1 MQHQTTNMIM
11 QKILSTIL
19 ILIASTAFTFAQE
32 GTIRGTIKDIKS
44 KEDLVGATV
53 FIEGL
58 GKGTAADIN
67 GFFSISR
74 VPAGNYK
81 LKVSFVGYKIKF
93 IENVKVLADQVTEIN
108 TFIEEEGATLNE
120 VKVIGQKLT
129 NTEVSVIS
137 EIKAAQQVVSGISAA
152 QIGKTLDRNAA
163 EVVKRVPG
171 VTIFGDRFIN
181 IRGLNE
187 RYNTVLLNNAFAPSM
202 EADVRSF
209 SFDVIPSAQIDRILV
224 FKSPAA
230 ELPGEFAGGVVKIFT
245 KSIPDYNY
253 FTIEASVGSR
263 EGTTGKEFFQPQT
276 GKNYLL
282 GFNNGFADL
291 PKNFPSTE
299 LLKQYATSNP
309 VAQAQSGQLLRNT
322 WTPTTSTAAPDVRL
336 ALQGA
341 YKLINNDEI
350 KLSNV
355 TAVNY
360 SKTRS
365 FFDMVRNDFGYTAV
379 PNQENRI
386 DQATKFA
393 DLQYNDAIRLGILHN
408 WAVRLNTNHT
418 FEFKNLFN
426 QMSNS
431 QYVNRT
437 GNENGGDWNIRSL
450 DQIFRGIYTGQVLG
464 RHKLN
469 DGKTNLDWV
478 VAYNKAYRDQPDY
491 KRFRYSLVQGSE
503 PVLFVT
509 PGVVPSNLGRTNI
522 VLSESSIMAGANLVQ
537 KLTVKKGATKE
548 EDKSLELKVGAFYEN
563 KERDFKA
570 RNLGFIR
577 GSNFN
582 IGNLPIEQ
590 IFSPVNINQFGGIR
604 IDEQTNLSDS
614 YTASN
619 NQLAFYTSGNY
630 SFTKK
635 LNIIAGVRVEKNV
648 QKLNSFNS
656 DGKLVN
662 YNRDITSVLPS
673 ANLTYNF
680 SEKSLLR
687 FAYGKTLNRPEF
699 REIAP
704 FSFYDFVNNRVVQG
718 NENIKNAQVD
728 NLDFRYEF
736 YPTPS
741 EIISVAAFYK
751 KFDSPI
757 ESVFG
762 GSNND
767 LTFANAE
774 SAFSTGVEVEVK
786 KSLDRLTNSNFL
798 NKINLVF
805 NGAFIYSRVKFGS
818 TVIEQSDNRP
828 LQGQSP
834 YIINAGI
841 NYNDTKNNTQINLLF
856 NVIGKRIYAVGNNIA
871 AGYPDWY
878 EMPRNVLDLT
888 FSKEVYKNLIIK
900 GGITDIL
907 NNNNVILQDGNK
919 DGNFDSTSDQTIQSF
934 SPGRV
939 YSIGFVYTI
948 R

>member
-1 MQHQTTNMIM
+1 M
-11 QKILSTIL
+11 QKLISTIL
-19 ILIASTAFTFAQE
+19 FLITSIAFTYAQE
-32 GTIRGTIKDIKS
+32 GTIRGTIKDAKS

-58 GKGTAADIN
+58 NKGTAADIN

-74 VPAGNYK
+74 IPVGNYK
-81 LKVSFVGYKIKF
+81 LKVSFVGYKVKSV
-93 IENVKVLADQVTEIN
+93 ENVKVLADQVTEVN

-137 EIKAAQQVVSGISAA
+137 EIKAAQQIVSGISAA
-152 QIGKTLDRNAA
+152 QIAKTLDRSAA

-171 VTIFGDRFIN
+171 VTIFNDKFIN

-245 KSIPDYNY
+245 KSIPDFNY
-253 FTIEASVGSR
+253 FTIDVNLASR
-263 EGTTGKEFFQPQT
+263 EGTTGQEFFSPQT
-276 GKNYLL
+276 GRNYLL
-282 GFNNGFADL
+282 GFNNTFADL
-291 PKNFPSTE
+291 PKNFPSTT
-299 LLKQYATSNP
+299 LLKQYASSNP

-322 WTPTTSTAAPDVRL
+322 WTPTASTAMPDFRL

-341 YKLINNDEI
+341 YKLINQDEL
-350 KLSNV
+350 KLANV
-355 TAVNY
+355 TAINY
-360 SKTRS
+360 AKVRS
-365 FFDMVRNDFGYTAV
+365 IFDMVRNDFGYTAV
-379 PNQENRI
+379 PNGENRI
-386 DQATKFA
+386 DQATKFS
-393 DLQYNDAIRLGILHN
+393 DLQYNDGIRLGILHN
-408 WAVRLNTNHT
+408 WALRLNSNHT
-418 FEFKNLFN
+418 IEFKNLFN
-426 QMSNS
+426 QMSNA

-450 DQIFRGIYTGQVLG
+450 DQIFRGIYTGQLLG
-464 RHKLN
+464 RHKFN
-469 DGKTNLDWV
+469 DNKTNVDWV
-478 VAYNKAYRDQPDY
+478 LAYNKAYRDQPDY
-491 KRFRYSLVQGSE
+491 KRFRYSLVQGAE

-522 VLSESSIMAGANLVQ
+522 LLNESSMMAGANLVQ
-537 KLTVKKGATKE
+537 RLTVVKGATKE
-548 EDKSLELKVGAFYEN
+548 DDKSLELKAGAFYEN
-563 KERDFKA
+563 KERDFNA

-577 GSNFN
+577 GSGFN
-582 IGNLPIEQ
+582 IGNLPIQE

-604 IDEQTNLSDS
+604 IDEQTNASDS

-619 NQLAFYTSGNY
+619 NQIAFYTSGNY

-635 LNIIAGVRVEKNV
+635 LNIIAGVRVEKNI
-648 QKLNSFNS
+648 QKLNSFDT

-704 FSFYDFVNNRVVQG
+704 FAFYDFVNNRVVQG
-718 NENIKNAQVD
+718 NENIKNAQV
-728 NLDFRYEF
+728 NNYDFRYEF

-751 KFDSPI
+751 NFTNPI
-757 ESVFG
+757 ESVFA

-767 LTFANAE
+767 LTFDNAE
-774 SAFSTGVEVEVK
+774 SAYSTGIEVEVK
-786 KSLDRLTNSNFL
+786 KSLDRLADSKL
-798 NKINLVF
+798 LSKINLVF
-805 NGAFIYSRVKFGS
+805 NGAFIYSRVKFGAN
-818 TVIEQSDNRP
+818 VIEQSDNRP

-841 NYNDTKNNTQINLLF
+841 NYNDNVKNTQINLLF

-888 FSKEVYKNLIIK
+888 FSKEVYKNIIIK

-907 NNNNVILQDGNK
+907 NNKNLILQDGNK
-919 DGNFDSTSDQTIQSF
+919 DGEFNSSSDQTIQSF
-934 SPGRV
+934 SPGRMYALGV
-939 YSIGFVYTI
+939 VYTL